1 MTKAKRW
8 ALGVVLLVAVA
19 LLALPAVVLADRGS
33 STPVRSDNAKVGE
46 TPAAVEAVRVERRE
60 CFRHTGC
67 SKRTERFSPS
77 SL

>member
-1 MTKAKRW
+1 MTRVKRW

-19 LLALPAVVLADRGS
+19 LLALPAVVFAGRGS
-33 STPVRSDNAKVGE
+33 SAPARSDNAKVGE
-46 TPAAVEAVRVERRE
+46 ARAEETVRVERRE
-60 CFRHTGC
+60 SFRHTGC